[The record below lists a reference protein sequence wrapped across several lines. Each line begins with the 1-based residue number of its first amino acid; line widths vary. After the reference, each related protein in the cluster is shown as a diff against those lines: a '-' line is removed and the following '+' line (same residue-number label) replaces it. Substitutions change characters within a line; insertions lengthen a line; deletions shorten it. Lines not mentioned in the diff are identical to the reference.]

1 MGLKTHFFRLER
13 GADLK
18 REIRRYAEQNG
29 VGAAVVASAVGCLM
43 RAAVLD
49 ASGTAAHTLEE
60 RLEIVSLTGTVSAER
75 LHLHISLARE
85 DLSVIGGHLLDGC
98 IVNTTAE
105 IVLLELPG
113 VRFSGAFDASTG
125 YRELVIGTEGEQQV

>member
-1 MGLKTHFFRLER
+1 
-13 GADLK
+13 
-18 REIRRYAEQNG
+18 
-29 VGAAVVASAVGCLM
+29 M
-43 RAAVLD
+43 RAAVRD

-105 IVLLELPG
+105 IVLLELED
-113 VRFSGAFDASTG
+113 VAFGAAYDADTG
-125 YRELVIGTEGEQQV
+125 YDEITIQPL